1 MAIDINLILIAM
13 TTGITYC
20 LFYALPKEK
29 RKKALKERLLI
40 FRNELIDFVLKREE
54 KFKQSYELY
63 EELAWVDEE
72 NDERYWHLI
81 KINNWEDFFSDFRWM
96 STIIY
101 IQFNDYWKGKEL
113 MFLINNLVMDDPK
126 YLTLSTQL
134 TELDSAINKTRTILG
149 DKSKGIW
156 NIETEDDLIK
166 TKKDNQHIYF
176 VVSSI
181 EDVIECSKDV
191 VETIDS
197 ILG

>member
-1 MAIDINLILIAM
+1 M
-13 TTGITYC
+13 
-20 LFYALPKEK
+20 FYALPKEK